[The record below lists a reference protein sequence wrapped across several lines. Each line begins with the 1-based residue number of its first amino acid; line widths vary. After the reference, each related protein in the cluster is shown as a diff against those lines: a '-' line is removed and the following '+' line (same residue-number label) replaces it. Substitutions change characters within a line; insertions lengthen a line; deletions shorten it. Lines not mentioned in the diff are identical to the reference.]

1 MHRGWP
7 SLLRALMLVGLYLA
21 GTAVALRLIHA
32 PGEVALFW
40 PSSGL
45 AFAVVLRYG
54 LRWWWYVPLG
64 NLLMH
69 GLLDPVAWDF
79 LPFSVLSNA
88 LGVLAGV
95 CWVQRRDPLPKLSV
109 AYGLSILEGGLL
121 LAAISG
127 VIGATGLYVAG
138 LSNLAQLPVNVVRWA
153 LGDVLSVAALTPVA
167 LQLLMRKAG
176 KAGGEAGVRSSLLPR
191 AGDSSGLGV
200 AGVARGKRLDL
211 TPALRSDDYG
221 AVRERVIWAVL
232 LLTALVA
239 VISGAH
245 IDSPFIL
252 GLTAVPLALLLW
264 SAMRFP
270 PIWTAAGVSLM
281 VVVMATAIALGVG
294 AFVPPTRLLD
304 VVMLLAFLSLLAIAP
319 LLLSVGI
326 HERRLA
332 QRSLLRRAMSDPLT
346 GLPNRTAFEDALR
359 AQLASMQQ
367 SSPDHAGSCALAYFD
382 LDHFTL
388 VNDTASHEAG
398 DALIK
403 GVASLMRA
411 QLTPSDTVFRMGG
424 DEFVALL
431 HDCDEIGARTRI
443 QAVLA
448 SIERY
453 RLAWHGLVLNT
464 SASAGIV
471 VFSAQAGGYSSVLAQ
486 VDAACFTAK
495 EMGGNRLCVASTGPG
510 EMRSR
515 TEAMRWAV
523 RIRTGLDD
531 DQFELYCQDIVP
543 AVALAQ
549 EGRHF
554 EVLLRLNPG
563 GPLLMPGDFI
573 PAVER
578 FRLGVQIDRHVV
590 AMVLRWFDDH
600 PDTLADIDT
609 CAVNLTAGSLMNE
622 DFARFVAAQ
631 LRDSRMT
638 PQQLCFEITETSAV
652 HDLARARAFIQQ
664 MRALGCRFALDDFG
678 TGFSSF
684 AYLRSL
690 DVDYIKIDGS
700 FVRDIEGSP
709 MSASVVRAIT
719 DIAHVS
725 DKRTIAEHAETDA
738 ICAALRMA
746 GVDYLQGHAL
756 HMPEPIAQYFAYEP
770 RSDRRHGVR

>member
-7 SLLRALMLVGLYLA
+7 SLVRAVALVGLYLA
-21 GTAVALRLIHA
+21 GTALALRLIHA

-45 AFAVVLRYG
+45 AFAVVLRFG

-88 LGVLAGV
+88 LGVIAGV
-95 CWVQRRDPLPKLSV
+95 WLVQRHHPVPKLSV
-109 AYGLSILEGGLL
+109 AYGLSLLEGGLL

-127 VIGATGLYVAG
+127 VIGATGLYVSG
-138 LSNLAQLPVNVVRWA
+138 LSNLAQLPVNFVRWA
-153 LGDVLSVAALTPVA
+153 LGDVMSVAALTPIA
-167 LQLLMRKAG
+167 LQLLLRTRG
-176 KAGGEAGVRSSLLPR
+176 RSS
-191 AGDSSGLGV
+191 D
-200 AGVARGKRLDL
+200 
-211 TPALRSDDYG
+211 LRSEDY
-221 AVRERVIWAVL
+221 AALRERVIWAAL
-232 LLTALVA
+232 MLTALLA
-239 VISGAH
+239 VISGATS
-245 IDSPFIL
+245 DSPFIL

-281 VVVMATAIALGVG
+281 VFVMTTAIALGVG
-294 AFVPPTRLLD
+294 AFVQPSRLLD
-304 VVMLLAFLSLLAIAP
+304 IVMLLGFLSLLAVAP
-319 LLLSVGI
+319 LLLSIGI

-332 QRSLLRRAMSDPLT
+332 QRSLLRRAMRDTLT

-359 AQLASMQQ
+359 AQLAQMQQ
-367 SSPDHAGSCALAYFD
+367 PAHDSARQYALVYFD

-403 GVASLMRA
+403 GVASLIRA
-411 QLTPSDTVFRMGG
+411 QLPASDTVFRIGG

-431 HDCDEIGARTRI
+431 HDCDEPRARTR
-443 QAVLA
+443 VLDVLTN
-448 SIERY
+448 IERY

-464 SASAGIV
+464 SASAGIAL
-471 VFSAQAGGYSSVLAQ
+471 FGADAGGYSSLLAQ

-510 EMRSR
+510 EMRAR

-543 AVALAQ
+543 STTRLHD
-549 EGRHF
+549 GRHF

-563 GPLLMPGDFI
+563 GQLLMPGDFI
-573 PAVER
+573 PAAER
-578 FRLGVQIDRHVV
+578 FRLGIQLDRHVV

-600 PDTLADIDT
+600 PDALADIET
-609 CAVNLTAGSLMNE
+609 CAINLTAGSLMNE
-622 DFARFVAAQ
+622 DFARFVDAR

-700 FVRDIEGSP
+700 FVRDMENSP
-709 MSASVVRAIT
+709 MSATVVRSIT
-719 DIAHVS
+719 DIAHVLN
-725 DKRTIAEHAETDA
+725 KRTIAEHAETGS
-738 ICAALRMA
+738 ICAALRTA

-770 RSDRRHGVR
+770 RADRPHAVH